1 MNAHPFV
8 SAFVMQFDFIHFRF
22 SSEW

>member
-8 SAFVMQFDFIHFRF
+8 FAFVMQFDFIHLRF
-22 SSEW
+22 SFE